1 MKKVLLLGIA
11 FLMSFNAVAG
21 EVKKTPAT
29 EKTAKDDPYL
39 LLELFGEAFKS
50 AREEYVDETS
60 DKKLIEA
67 AINGML
73 SSLDP
78 HSGFLNEEDFQDMT
92 VQTKGEFGGLGIEVT
107 MENGWVRVVS
117 PIDDTPASRA
127 GIQPGDLITHIDG
140 ISVMGLSL
148 NEAVDKMRGK
158 PKTDIKL
165 SISRK
170 KAEPFDVTITRDIIK
185 IEAVKYEAKG
195 NVGYIRI
202 ISFSETTTNHL
213 HKAINELT
221 KEIGQDKL
229 AGFLIDLR
237 NNPGGLLDQA
247 IGVTDTFLEQGEI
260 VSTRSK
266 RPEETIRVSATKG
279 DLTKG
284 APIVVLINEGSASAS
299 EIVSGALQDHKRAV
313 VVGTPSFGKGSV
325 QSISPIP
332 GFGAIKLTT
341 ARYYTPSGRSIQAKG
356 IQPDVL
362 IPRAEIKEL
371 PMIEGYSENNL
382 PKALGEENGEKNE
395 EVKDKKTDKKDSK
408 KDSEKKAEKNV
419 KEKDE
424 KPVDPANED
433 ESKKEEEKKDYQLDR
448 ALDILNSIAVYQQ
461 GRENK

>member
-1 MKKVLLLGIA
+1 M
-11 FLMSFNAVAG
+11 
-21 EVKKTPAT
+21 
-29 EKTAKDDPYL
+29 
-39 LLELFGEAFKS
+39 
-50 AREEYVDETS
+50 
-60 DKKLIEA
+60 
-67 AINGML
+67 
-73 SSLDP
+73 
-78 HSGFLNEEDFQDMT
+78 
-92 VQTKGEFGGLGIEVT
+92 
-107 MENGWVRVVS
+107 
-117 PIDDTPASRA
+117 
-127 GIQPGDLITHIDG
+127 
-140 ISVMGLSL
+140 
-148 NEAVDKMRGK
+148 
-158 PKTDIKL
+158 
-165 SISRK
+165 
-170 KAEPFDVTITRDIIK
+170 
-185 IEAVKYEAKG
+185 
-195 NVGYIRI
+195 
-202 ISFSETTTNHL
+202 
-213 HKAINELT
+213 
-221 KEIGQDKL
+221 
-229 AGFLIDLR
+229 
-237 NNPGGLLDQA
+237 
-247 IGVTDTFLEQGEI
+247 
-260 VSTRSK
+260 
-266 RPEETIRVSATKG
+266 
-279 DLTKG
+279 
-284 APIVVLINEGSASAS
+284 
-299 EIVSGALQDHKRAV
+299 QDHKRAV